1 VGIPRLDG
9 TSIVGL
15 SDMLVHEFSI
25 VASADT
31 FEHAHVARVERIAM
45 NSPFAKVIVLD
56 LSHAHDATTAAFADL
71 ILLRRRL
78 LDEGRDLRLC
88 GLHDRSEKVTHVNRL
103 SDVLP
108 LR

>member
-1 VGIPRLDG
+1 
-9 TSIVGL
+9 
-15 SDMLVHEFSI
+15 MLVQEFAI
-25 VASADT
+25 LASADT
-31 FEHAHVARVERIAM
+31 FEHAHVARIERIAM

-88 GLHDRSEKVTHVNRL
+88 GLHDRAAKVYQVNRL
-103 SDVLP
+103 TEVLP